1 MFLSIM
7 KFLFKGTVKKALNAI
22 EDDPEVKEAKEGI
35 EFHSKELDKQVKD
48 FEKKYGRKPRAAT
61 LPKYPWYKG

>member
-35 EFHSKELDKQVKD
+35 EFHGKELKNQITD
-48 FEKKYGRKPRAAT
+48 FEKTYGKKPAAAKYAKF
-61 LPKYPWYKG
+61 PWER

>member
-7 KFLFKGTVKKALNAI
+7 KFLLKGSVKKELKAI

-35 EFHSKELDKQVKD
+35 EFHRKELKKQIKD
-48 FEKKYGRKPRAAT
+48 FEKKYGKKPSFAKHA
-61 LPKYPWYKG
+61 KFPWER